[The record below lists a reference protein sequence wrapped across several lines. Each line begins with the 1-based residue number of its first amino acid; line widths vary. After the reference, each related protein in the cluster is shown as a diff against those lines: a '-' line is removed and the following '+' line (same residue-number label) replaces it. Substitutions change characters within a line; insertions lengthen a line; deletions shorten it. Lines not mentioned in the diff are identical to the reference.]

1 MHSANASPS
10 EQQLCVPSMAL
21 HVVGMGMSQGSPNL
35 LNPELTA
42 ASACPSGGNS
52 VEPAWLLVMAKEGV
66 NLHFLEYKVVFCLC
80 LGFAA
85 EFWCRYLGLESFA
98 KL

>member
-10 EQQLCVPSMAL
+10 EQQLCVPSMPL

-66 NLHFLEYKVVFCLC
+66 NLHFLE
-80 LGFAA
+80 
-85 EFWCRYLGLESFA
+85 
-98 KL
+98 